1 MRISDWSSDVCSSD
15 LRKHCIY
22 WNPVVLCGLPQNS
35 INPVDYV
42 RIDSPTL
49 VSDVKVFCEN
59 MIVASSSATAIYF
72 EQRGREMLEA
82 LILVI
87 VERDGVLT
95 LPALY
100 EAINL
105 MIAGNDAWLD
115 FALLM
120 SQSRFPLSMRL
131 EEEIASARSAEHTS
145 EL

>member
-1 MRISDWSSDVCSSD
+1 MVILDMKGELAAISQDQTPD
-15 LRKHCIY
+15 RKHCIY

-105 MIAGNDAWLD
+105 KTGRA
-115 FALLM
+115 
-120 SQSRFPLSMRL
+120 
-131 EEEIASARSAEHTS
+131 
-145 EL
+145 